1 MGAGEMRKGLDRP
14 VCLWYIPRMTR
25 VDAKPTVRERILETA
40 SDLFYRQ
47 GYRATGI
54 NQIIAESG
62 VAKAS
67 FYDHFPSKEDL
78 LYDYACQTSAREM
91 EDIRTE
97 VLGLGTAR
105 ERFFG
110 PLRVLSPWFETS
122 DYRGCPFQNL
132 MAEAPPEAKQ
142 VREVG
147 RQHREKARAF
157 FRELARDL
165 AAAEPELAAL
175 DTDALADMYVVLFE
189 GAIATAVTYRD
200 PWPVG
205 RAVQALELILLQYRR

>member
-1 MGAGEMRKGLDRP
+1 MSEIKSRLS
-14 VCLWYIPRMTR
+14 
-25 VDAKPTVRERILETA
+25 VRERVLATA
-40 SDLFYRQ
+40 SELFYRQ

-78 LYDYACQTSAREM
+78 LYAYACATSDFEM
-91 EDIRTE
+91 NDVRTS
-97 VLGLGTAR
+97 VMALPTPR

-110 PLRVLSPWFETS
+110 PLNILTPWFETS

-132 MAEAPPEAKQ
+132 MAEAPPEAVS

-147 RQHREKARAF
+147 RAHREKARHF
-157 FRELARDL
+157 FRELIRDL
-165 AAAEPELAAL
+165 LIAEPELGPL
-175 DTDALADMYVVLFE
+175 DESALADIYVVLFE
-189 GAIATAVTYRD
+189 GAMATAVAYRD
-200 PWPVG
+200 PWPVR
-205 RAVQALELILLQYRR
+205 RAIEALEGLLALNRG

>member
-1 MGAGEMRKGLDRP
+1 MSSTNTK
-14 VCLWYIPRMTR
+14 TS
-25 VDAKPTVRERILETA
+25 VRNRIIATA

-78 LYDYACQTSAREM
+78 LYVYACKTSDFEINDVRN
-91 EDIRTE
+91 D
-97 VLGLGTAR
+97 VLALKSAR

-110 PLRVLSPWFETS
+110 PLRILAPWFES
-122 DYRGCPFQNL
+122 SGYRGCPFQNL
-132 MAEAPPEAKQ
+132 LAEAPPEAIK

-147 RQHREKARAF
+147 RAHREKTRHF
-157 FRELARDL
+157 FQELIRDL
-165 AAAEPELAAL
+165 MIEDPGL
-175 DTDALADMYVVLFE
+175 DRVEVDRLADIYMVLFE
-189 GAIATAVTYRD
+189 GTMATAVTYRAC
-200 PWPVG
+200 WPVD
-205 RAVQALELILLQYRR
+205 RAVEALEDLLEHYRD